1 MNIGEKEACVDSH
14 NAFCDIN
21 MPVLVDNS
29 VHLVSST
36 SENNTHF
43 NLLMENLKEIEET
56 FADSDSGR
64 LERDILIQIG
74 RLGALKLF
82 HACLSRTLKAP
93 DAKVA
98 CPLTKHSKDSPI
110 SRPMKSRMDN
120 ITVFSGK
127 RSQRKSMR
135 ERVAE
140 KVAKISDLP
149 LHSKSVNL
157 VQQLTKSSNPK
168 SRRFAVARNE
178 MEMAKG
184 LKELTN
190 LERIRSAL
198 EERIGRGAS
207 LTSWARAAG
216 IDEKVLQQRL
226 HFGWHCRDNL
236 LKSARS
242 LVLYIARN
250 YRRRGIS
257 LEDLLQVGNMGVLQ
271 GAERFDHTRGFHFS
285 TYVQYWIRKS
295 MSSLIAQHSKGI
307 KIPVTL
313 NNIIDQMKKA
323 RRSLY
328 KSNGTFLQDEELAKL
343 AGISVASIRL
353 ANKCSRAMGSIDQK
367 IGDCMHVKFKEF
379 TPDTTLKTPEEI
391 VMKQHM
397 QEEIQELLEHLHPRE
412 RQVLVLRF
420 GLEDGNR
427 RSLEEIGKLFH
438 VSKEWIRKIEKAAL
452 TKVRNEEL
460 KTRLKHYVEY

>member
-56 FADSDSGR
+56 FADSDSVR

-98 CPLTKHSKDSPI
+98 FPLTKHSKDSPI

-184 LKELTN
+184 LK
-190 LERIRSAL
+190 
-198 EERIGRGAS
+198 
-207 LTSWARAAG
+207 
-216 IDEKVLQQRL
+216 VL
-226 HFGWHCRDNL
+226 
-236 LKSARS
+236 
-242 LVLYIARN
+242 
-250 YRRRGIS
+250 
-257 LEDLLQVGNMGVLQ
+257 
-271 GAERFDHTRGFHFS
+271 
-285 TYVQYWIRKS
+285 
-295 MSSLIAQHSKGI
+295 
-307 KIPVTL
+307 
-313 NNIIDQMKKA
+313 
-323 RRSLY
+323 
-328 KSNGTFLQDEELAKL
+328 
-343 AGISVASIRL
+343 
-353 ANKCSRAMGSIDQK
+353 
-367 IGDCMHVKFKEF
+367 
-379 TPDTTLKTPEEI
+379 
-391 VMKQHM
+391 
-397 QEEIQELLEHLHPRE
+397 
-412 RQVLVLRF
+412 LRF
-420 GLEDGNR
+420 F
-427 RSLEEIGKLFH
+427 IFQ
-438 VSKEWIRKIEKAAL
+438 
-452 TKVRNEEL
+452 
-460 KTRLKHYVEY
+460 YVK